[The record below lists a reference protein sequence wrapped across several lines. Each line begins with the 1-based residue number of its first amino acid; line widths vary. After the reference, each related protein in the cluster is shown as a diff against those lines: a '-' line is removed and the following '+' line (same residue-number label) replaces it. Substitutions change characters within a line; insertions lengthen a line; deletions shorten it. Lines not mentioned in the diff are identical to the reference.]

1 MKRIE
6 DLQSKQGK
14 NPITYT
20 IFSQQKN
27 LSFNIILGNNFN
39 VAMALVAGQTL
50 QSAIQETNQEDV
62 SEKLRSKINELGNKC
77 KNLLSEFI
85 RRTDTSMK
93 AWAQEKGVKYENLK
107 LDYWRCK
114 EKLRQLYF
122 PQAQGMG

>member
-1 MKRIE
+1 M
-6 DLQSKQGK
+6 
-14 NPITYT
+14 
-20 IFSQQKN
+20 
-27 LSFNIILGNNFN
+27 SFNIVLGNNFN

-62 SEKLRSKINELGNKC
+62 SEKLRSKINELGDRG

-107 LDYWRCK
+107 LDYFRCK

-122 PQAQGMG
+122 PQAEGMGEEQTA